1 MNSTFKSV
9 LFWFAIVVAAF
20 AIYQYS
26 SLTPSDS
33 EIAFNE
39 FQARAE
45 KGEVA
50 EALFNGNK
58 ITGTLRPQP
67 GGDLSSGKTY
77 FTYGPTQ
84 NEELVQT
91 LIRGG
96 AKVNF
101 RDAAGGTWAIY
112 LLQWAPIALLI
123 GFWIFM
129 MRQMQS
135 GGNKALSFGKSRAK
149 LSSSTQKKV
158 TFKDVAGADE
168 AKEELQ
174 EIIEFL
180 REPQKFQKLGGRIPK
195 GVLLMGSP
203 GTGKTLLAR
212 APTRRRRVQSACWRV
227 LRTVMARR
235 CGSSRWTSR
244 YR

>member
-9 LFWFAIVVAAF
+9 LFWFAIIVAAF

-26 SLTPSDS
+26 NLTPSDS

-50 EALFNGNK
+50 DALFRGNK

-67 GGDLSSGKTY
+67 GGDLSTGKAY
-77 FTYGPTQ
+77 YTYGPTE
-84 NEELVQT
+84 NAELAQT
-91 LIRGG
+91 LIRSG

-101 RDAAGGTWAIY
+101 GDATGGTWAIY

-129 MRQMQS
+129 MRQM
-135 GGNKALSFGKSRAK
+135 
-149 LSSSTQKKV
+149 
-158 TFKDVAGADE
+158 
-168 AKEELQ
+168 
-174 EIIEFL
+174 
-180 REPQKFQKLGGRIPK
+180 
-195 GVLLMGSP
+195 
-203 GTGKTLLAR
+203 
-212 APTRRRRVQSACWRV
+212 
-227 LRTVMARR
+227 
-235 CGSSRWTSR
+235 
-244 YR
+244 